1 MVLFIINIIMSKSYA
16 VVYHTY
22 GEEFRYSVILV
33 EDNYI
38 NALYRAYYELLNSD
52 KMYYISV
59 IEASDLSYLENM
71 EAAYDDPSY
80 YAGETQEEI
89 EDCDIVNIIED
100 LK

>member
-1 MVLFIINIIMSKSYA
+1 MSKSYA
-16 VVYHTY
+16 VVYYTY
-22 GEEFRYSVILV
+22 AEEFRYSVICI
-33 EDNYI
+33 DNYK

-52 KMYYISV
+52 IMYYISV
-59 IEASDLSYLENM
+59 IESDELSYLENM

-89 EDCDIVNIIED
+89 EDCNIINIIED